1 MQRMA
6 IISVDG
12 HARGSRAGY
21 RDYFEQKYLSVYD
34 EWVADQEKEGA
45 SEAGLVKPGLDAAC
59 QWDSAHRLRDLEGEG
74 VVAEVLFPN
83 GLPFA
88 SRRSAHSERAVDPEL
103 ARQER
108 LVYNRW
114 LADFCA
120 EAPGR
125 RSGQAQIAFD
135 DIDLAVADVH
145 WAKEHGL
152 GGIMMPALLPGG
164 TAFFNPVL
172 DPVWAACQE
181 VGLPVSQHGG
191 AGAPLYDPPGFAAI
205 MTLAIEQQFY
215 CGRSLWQMVLGGVF
229 DRFPDLH
236 LIFVETGAEWIGPSI
251 ADLDKR
257 LSRDDDW
264 MAFARLMN
272 RERSVKGLAS
282 DYWGINLHMGISP
295 FTVDQFECGVDLS
308 GEPSAVITPET
319 VMFGVDFPHFES
331 ITFETRNQV
340 TGLLRQPVVDEAL
353 ARTILYENAAALY
366 HFDLELLRPH
376 IERVGFDRDE
386 LLAAAPA

>member
-1 MQRMA
+1 MA

-12 HARGSRAGY
+12 HTRASRAGY
-21 RDYFEQKYLSVYD
+21 RDYFDQKYLTVYD
-34 EWVADQEKEGA
+34 EWVADQERENL
-45 SEAGLVKPGLDAAC
+45 SEAGNIKPGIDVES
-59 QWDSAHRLRDLEGEG
+59 QWDSERRLQYLETEG

-83 GLPFA
+83 ALPFGT
-88 SRRSAHSERAVDPEL
+88 SRSDHAIAMTDPDLE
-103 ARQER
+103 RQER
-108 LVYNRW
+108 QVYNRW

-125 RSGQAQIAFD
+125 RSGQAQISFD
-135 DIDLAVADVH
+135 NIERAVEDIH

-152 GGIMMPALLPGG
+152 GGIMMPSLLPGG

-181 VGLPVSQHGG
+181 VGLPISQHGG

-229 DRFPDLH
+229 DRHPDLQ
-236 LIFVETGAEWIGPSI
+236 LIFVETGAEWIGPAI
-251 ADLDKR
+251 RDIDHR

-272 RERSVKGLAS
+272 RERTVKGLAS

-295 FTVDQFECGVDLS
+295 FTVEQFEGGVDLS
-308 GEPSAVITPET
+308 GDASAVITPDT

-331 ITFETRNQV
+331 ITFDTKNHV
-340 TGLLRQPVVDEAL
+340 AGLLQVPAVDDSL
-353 ARTILYENAAALY
+353 ARKILYENAAELY
-366 HFDLELLRPH
+366 GFDLGVLGPH
-376 IERVGFDRDE
+376 IERMGFDPKE
-386 LLAAAPA
+386 LLASTAA